1 MQQTSFAHENLE
13 GQKSEKQTRELWLL
27 RPTDPIFSDKQNQSV
42 S

>member
-1 MQQTSFAHENLE
+1 MQQTSFARENLE

-27 RPTDPIFSDKQNQSV
+27 RPTDPIFSDKQNQSI